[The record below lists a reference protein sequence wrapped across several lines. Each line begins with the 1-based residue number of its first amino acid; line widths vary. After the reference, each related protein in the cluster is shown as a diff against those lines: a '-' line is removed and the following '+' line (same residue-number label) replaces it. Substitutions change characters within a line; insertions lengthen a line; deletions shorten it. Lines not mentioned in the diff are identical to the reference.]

1 MKIVEKDSPKTLLS
15 EREAAEILHCS
26 VHTLRAW
33 RLRKV
38 GPMWSHVGQRMV
50 RYRVSDLESF
60 IVNGRVK

>member
-15 EREAAEILHCS
+15 EREAAEILHRKWAYTAS
-26 VHTLRAW
+26 VASSKGRPD
-33 RLRKV
+33 V
-38 GPMWSHVGQRMV
+38 VDVGQRMV